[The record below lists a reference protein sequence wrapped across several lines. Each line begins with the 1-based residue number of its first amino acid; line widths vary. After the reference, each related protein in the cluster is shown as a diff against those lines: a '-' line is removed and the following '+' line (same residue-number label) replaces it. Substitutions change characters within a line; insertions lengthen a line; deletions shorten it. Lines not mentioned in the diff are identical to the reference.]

1 MTAPMGEFVFVGP
14 DHVFRANLLAVAQQL
29 HAAGM
34 AARSLLANWPGTNDE
49 QRRID
54 WPEFAALEFLAT
66 DALSQAERL
75 MALHE
80 REEI

>member
-1 MTAPMGEFVFVGP
+1 MALPARDVAAMFAADT
-14 DHVFRANLLAVAQQL
+14 FRANLLAVAQQL

-54 WPEFAALEFLAT
+54 WPEFAALEYLAT